1 MRLPLLSPIVVTL
14 IAVPIS
20 AQTPQHPAAKPSPVF
35 IASLR
40 GTTEVPPV
48 KSEAYG
54 MAKLTLVGPEIRYQ
68 VTVGDLRDVTGVFLH
83 IGGPGETK
91 PIVATLFEGAK
102 AGPVNGTL
110 VSGTLRPKDVH
121 GVSMSKLLRAVRT
134 NDAYLIVE
142 TKAHPRGELRGEL
155 TPQPESSQG

>member
-1 MRLPLLSPIVVTL
+1 MRFPLLSPVIVTL
-14 IAVPIS
+14 IGVPLA
-20 AQTPQHPAAKPSPVF
+20 AQTPQHPAAKLSPVF

-40 GTTEVPPV
+40 GATEVPPITTQ
-48 KSEAYG
+48 AYG

-68 VTVGDLRDVTGVFLH
+68 VTVDDLRDVTGVFLH

-91 PIVATLFEGAK
+91 PVVATLFEGAK

-110 VSGTLRPKDVH
+110 VSGTLRPTDVR

-134 NDAYLIVE
+134 NDAYLSVE
-142 TKAHPRGELRGEL
+142 TRAHPRGELRGEL
-155 TPQPESSQG
+155 APASGSSQG